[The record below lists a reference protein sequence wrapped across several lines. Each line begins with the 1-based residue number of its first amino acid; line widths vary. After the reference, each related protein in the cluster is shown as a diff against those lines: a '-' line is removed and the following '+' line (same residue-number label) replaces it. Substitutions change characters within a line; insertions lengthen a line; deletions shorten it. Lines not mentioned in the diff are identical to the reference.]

1 MSNLLPILIFNE
13 QKWVI
18 YSQGFNYFYWGDL
31 NSIIYSQF
39 KG

>member
-1 MSNLLPILIFNE
+1 MSNLLPILIVNE

-18 YSQGFNYFYWGDL
+18 YSQGLYYFYWGDS
-31 NSIIYSQF
+31 NSIIFSQF